1 MLFAAAPGGGVL
13 WDCVPLVDDE
23 IVAKLEAAGGV
34 RAMAISHPHFYAA
47 MVSWSE
53 KLGGVPIY
61 LHEDDREHVMRRS
74 EHIRHWSG
82 ETIEIAP
89 GMTLIR
95 CGGHFTGSAV
105 LHWAQG
111 AGGRG
116 ALFTGDTIQVAGD
129 PHWVSF
135 LRSYPNM
142 IPLPASKVA
151 AIAAAVR
158 PYAFDRLYGGWW
170 EKVVM
175 TEAKGVVERSA
186 ERYFRALAE

>member
-1 MLFAAAPGGGVL
+1 L
-13 WDCVPLVDDE
+13 
-23 IVAKLEAAGGV
+23 
-34 RAMAISHPHFYAA
+34 AISHPHFYAA

-74 EHIRHWSG
+74 EFIRHWSG
-82 ETIEIAP
+82 ETLEIGP

-95 CGGHFTGSAV
+95 CGGHFTGSSV
-105 LHWAQG
+105 LHWDEG

-116 ALFTGDTIQVAGD
+116 ALLSGDTIQVAGD
-129 PHWVSF
+129 PQWVSF

-142 IPLPASKVA
+142 IPLPGSKVE
-151 AIAAAVR
+151 AIVSAVR

-170 EKVVM
+170 EKMVA
-175 TEAKGVVERSA
+175 TDAKAVVERSA
-186 ERYFRALAE
+186 ERYLRALEG